1 MKFVTKFDGGY
12 KMSEDKLDTLLHETR
27 VYEPPQRIID
37 SAYIKKVEDYHKRA
51 EEDLEAYWDEWAKS
65 ELKWYEPYTQV
76 LDESNAPFFKWFVNG
91 KTNVVLNALDR
102 HMGTPV
108 ENKIAIIYEGE
119 PGDTR
124 KVTYKELNEEVCK
137 FANALKKLGVKK
149 GDCITTYLPNIV
161 EHAVTLLASAKIGAM
176 HSVVYAG
183 FSAAALKE
191 RIDDSQS
198 KIVVTS
204 NGLYRRGKKI
214 PLKAT
219 IDEAVTETPS
229 VEKVIVVNRIEDME
243 VNMGDKDLWFHEI
256 VKDEPNECATEV
268 MDSYDPLFILYTSG
282 TTSKPKGV
290 LHGHGGYQVGIS
302 RTLKWVFNI
311 QEGDVWWC
319 TADLGW
325 ITGHS
330 YILYGPLILGT
341 TTLMYE
347 SVPDFP
353 NPDRWWELVAKY
365 KVTQFYTA
373 PTAIRAIMRYGDD
386 WPTKHDLSSLRLLGS
401 VGEPINP
408 EAWIWYHEMIGK
420 EQCPIMDTWWQ
431 TETGSFMITPVPTQ
445 KLKPGSATK
454 PFPGVFAAIV
464 DGTGKELPANTG
476 GFLVI
481 KRPWPSMLQTLYN
494 NPDRYVKTYWSDIKV
509 EGKAVYKTGDM
520 ARQDDDGYFWIQGR
534 ADDVVNIAGHRI
546 GTMEVESAVVSHE
559 AVAESA
565 VIGVPDEIRGEILK
579 AFVVLRQGYDKT
591 DELKIAIKQHV
602 RKEIGPIVVFKD
614 IEFMDGLPKTRS
626 GKIMRRVLKAKEL
639 GLDTG
644 DTSTLAD

>member
-1 MKFVTKFDGGY
+1 
-12 KMSEDKLDTLLHETR
+12 MSEDKLDTLLQETR
-27 VYEPPQRIID
+27 IYEPPQRIVD
-37 SAYIKKVEDYHKRA
+37 VAYVKKVEDYHKKA
-51 EEDLEAYWDEWAKS
+51 EEDLEAFWDEAAK
-65 ELKWYEPYTQV
+65 ELGWYEPYTQV
-76 LDESNAPFFKWFVNG
+76 LDESNVPFFKWFVNG
-91 KTNVVLNALDR
+91 KTNIVHNALDR
-102 HMGTPV
+102 HMGTDI
-108 ENKIAIIYEGE
+108 ENHVAIIYEGE

-124 KVTYKELNEEVCK
+124 KITYKELNEEVCK

-149 GDCITTYLPNIV
+149 GDRITTYLQNLI
-161 EHAVTLLASAKIGAM
+161 EHAVALLATAKLGAM

-183 FSAAALKE
+183 FSAAALRE
-191 RIDDSQS
+191 RIEDSQS
-198 KIVVTS
+198 KIVITAD
-204 NGLYRRGKKI
+204 GLWRRGKQI

-219 IDEAVTETPS
+219 VDEAVTQTPS
-229 VEKVIVVNRIEDME
+229 VEKVIVVDRVEGMTVEMKD
-243 VNMGDKDLWFHEI
+243 GRDLWYHDLI
-256 VKDEPNECATEV
+256 KDEPTECATEV

-290 LHGHGGYQVGIS
+290 QHGHGGYQVGIS

-311 QEGDVWWC
+311 KKEDIWWC

-341 TTLMYE
+341 TSLMYE
-347 SVPDFP
+347 SVPDYP
-353 NPDRWWELVAKY
+353 EPDHWWELVEKY
-365 KVTQFYTA
+365 KVTKFYTA
-373 PTAIRAIMRYGDD
+373 PTAIRAIARYGDD
-386 WPTKHDLSSLRLLGS
+386 WVKKHDLSSLRILGS

-408 EAWIWYHEMIGK
+408 EAWIWYHEVVGN
-420 EQCPIMDTWWQ
+420 EQCPIMDTYWQ
-431 TETGSFMITPVPTQ
+431 TETGAFMLTPFPTQ

-454 PFPGVFAAIV
+454 TFPGVFAAIV
-464 DGTGKELPANTG
+464 DGMGKELPRNTG

-481 KRPWPSMLQTLYN
+481 KRPWPSMLQTLYK
-494 NPDRYVKTYWSDIKV
+494 NPDRYVKTYWSDI
-509 EGKAVYKTGDM
+509 EIDGKPVYKTGDM
-520 ARQDDDGYFWIQGR
+520 ARQDEDGYFWIQGR
-534 ADDVVNIAGHRI
+534 SDDVVNISGHRI

-559 AVAESA
+559 VVAECA

-579 AFVVLRQGYDKT
+579 AFVVLRKGIEET
-591 DELKIAIKQHV
+591 DELKITLKKHV

-626 GKIMRRVLKAKEL
+626 GKIMRRVLKAREL